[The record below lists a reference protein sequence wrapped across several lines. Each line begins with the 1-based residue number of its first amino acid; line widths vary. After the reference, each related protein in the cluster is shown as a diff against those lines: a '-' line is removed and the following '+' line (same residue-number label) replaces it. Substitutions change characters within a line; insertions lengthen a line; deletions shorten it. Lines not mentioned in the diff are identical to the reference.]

1 MYLSNADKKRF
12 RTIGHKLNPVV
23 IIAQKGLTENI
34 RKEIERALTKQEV
47 IKIKLIT
54 CSREDKKAMT
64 EFICGKCGA
73 QCIQSIGHMILLYRS
88 SQKAEPRSS

>member
-1 MYLSNADKKRF
+1 MHLSNADKKRF
-12 RTIGHKLNPVV
+12 RTIVHKLNPVV

-47 IKIKLIT
+47 IKIKLIA

-64 EFICGKCGA
+64 EFICGKFGA
-73 QCIQSIGHMILLYRS
+73 QCIQSIGHMILLYRT
-88 SQKAEPRSS
+88 SQKAEPQSF